1 VAPTFAA
8 VACAYARATGTM
20 PTTFPINQ
28 GTLSFTPYPTEPST
42 PQSPTD
48 GLSHTF

>member
-1 VAPTFAA
+1 
-8 VACAYARATGTM
+8 M
-20 PTTFPINQ
+20 PTTFPINHNAP
-28 GTLSFTPYPTEPST
+28 LAFTPLPVVPPI